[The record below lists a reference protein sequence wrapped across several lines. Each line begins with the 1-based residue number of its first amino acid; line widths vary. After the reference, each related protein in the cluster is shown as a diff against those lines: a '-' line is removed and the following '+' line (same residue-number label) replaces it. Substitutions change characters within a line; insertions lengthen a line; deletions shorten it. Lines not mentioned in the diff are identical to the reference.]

1 MFIISFE
8 GIDGSGKTT
17 ISKIIYEK
25 LLIEIGSNRKIIL
38 TSEPFSR
45 EIIKLIEEIGWKDP
59 ISLTLLF
66 TADRAYHLNL
76 LFKQSPEII
85 IMDRYID
92 STIAYQSS
100 LGIDEN
106 WIRNLNKYFPEP
118 DLTILLDLKPETA
131 IARIK
136 NKVDKFNF
144 AEKISTLSKVREKY
158 LELAKRNNKI
168 RIVNAEKSI
177 DEIVEETW
185 SIVYSFLNHF

>member
-1 MFIISFE
+1 MYKRQ
-8 GIDGSGKTT
+8 IDGSGKTT

-25 LLIEIGSNRKIIL
+25 LLIEIGSNKKIIL
-38 TSEPFSR
+38 TSEPFSQ

-59 ISLTLLF
+59 ISLALLF

-76 LFKQSPEII
+76 LFKQNPEII

-144 AEKISTLSKVREKY
+144 DEKISTLSKVREKY

>member
-1 MFIISFE
+1 
-8 GIDGSGKTT
+8 
-17 ISKIIYEK
+17 
-25 LLIEIGSNRKIIL
+25 
-38 TSEPFSR
+38 
-45 EIIKLIEEIGWKDP
+45 
-59 ISLTLLF
+59 
-66 TADRAYHLNL
+66 
-76 LFKQSPEII
+76 
-85 IMDRYID
+85 MDRYID

-144 AEKISTLSKVREKY
+144 DEKISTLSKVREKY